1 MLKKFAVIGG
11 GSWGTALA
19 CLVARA
25 VGSVSLYAIEDRV
38 VEEINNKQQN
48 SAYLGGVVLPMG
60 IHATSNI
67 QDIIACDVIIIAAP
81 SYVFEKILQQLKEH
95 GLSKNT
101 ILLIA
106 TKGLCENPSQLFSDK
121 VESELDNIYAFISGP
136 NFAKEVAEDKFS
148 SVTISSKNMDIANKI
163 ASILA
168 SKKLEVTVSDDII
181 TVQIASI
188 IKNIA
193 AIKSGIIQGD
203 GAGDNAKAWLIS
215 CALQEIAMI
224 AKVLGGKPETLS
236 LPAVVGDLV
245 LTCYSIT
252 SRNTKF
258 GYEFHQNNYSRDFLD
273 NYPIL
278 VEGVSS
284 ARLLKDFL
292 KANQINLDLPII
304 SSISDI
310 V

>member
-1 MLKKFAVIGG
+1 MLNKFAVIGG

-19 CLVARA
+19 CLVTRA
-25 VGSVSLYAIEDRV
+25 VGSVSLYSIEDSV
-38 VEEINNKQQN
+38 VDEINNKQQN
-48 SAYLGGVVLPMG
+48 SMYLGDVFLPAG
-60 IHATSNI
+60 IQATSNI
-67 QDIIACDVIIIAAP
+67 QDIIAHDVIILAAP
-81 SYVFEKILQQLKEH
+81 SHVFEKILQQLKEH
-95 GLSKNT
+95 GLAKNT

-121 VESELDNIYAFISGP
+121 IESELDNPYAFISGP

-224 AKVLGGKPETLS
+224 ANILGGKPETLS

-258 GYEFHQNNYSRDFLD
+258 GYEFHQNSYSRDFLD

-292 KANQINLDLPII
+292 KAKQINLDLPII
-304 SSISDI
+304 SSIMDI

>member
-1 MLKKFAVIGG
+1 MSKKFAVIGG

-19 CLVARA
+19 CLVTRA
-25 VGSVSLYAIEDRV
+25 VGSVSLYAIEDSV

-48 SAYLGGVVLPMG
+48 SAYLGDVNLPTG

-67 QDIIACDVIIIAAP
+67 QDIIAYDVIILAAP
-81 SYVFEKILQQLKEH
+81 SHVFENILQQLKKG
-95 GLSKNT
+95 GLLKNT

-121 VESELDNIYAFISGP
+121 IESELDNPYAFISGP

-148 SVTISSKNMDIANKI
+148 SVTISSKNIGMANEI

-168 SKKLEVTVSDDII
+168 SKTLEVTVSDDVI

-193 AIKSGIIQGD
+193 AIKSGIIQSD

-224 AKVLGGKPETLS
+224 AKLLGGKPETLS
-236 LPAVVGDLV
+236 LSL
-245 LTCYSIT
+245 I
-252 SRNTKF
+252 
-258 GYEFHQNNYSRDFLD
+258 H
-273 NYPIL
+273 I
-278 VEGVSS
+278 
-284 ARLLKDFL
+284 
-292 KANQINLDLPII
+292 
-304 SSISDI
+304 
-310 V
+310 